1 MNNCVKFTVV
11 NILLITE
18 GSDEMA
24 KLLSS
29 VSKKKEKEKRKP
41 MGKPE
46 KIFLIL
52 LGIIHLVKH
61 KYLQF

>member
-29 VSKKKEKEKRKP
+29 VSKKKRKRKKKTNGQTGEDLP
-41 MGKPE
+41 DT
-46 KIFLIL
+46 FRYHT
-52 LGIIHLVKH
+52 LG
-61 KYLQF
+61 